1 MNEYYY
7 NNFIRPYLKINNIHI
22 LNKKQLH
29 ILGLKKREKNKKIY
43 TQIVIHL
50 GSPCFRYC
58 VCKFLLK
65 EDWDDLYKNHFLL
78 SNS

>member
-22 LNKKQLH
+22 INKNQLH
-29 ILGLKKREKNKKIY
+29 IIGLKRENNKIIY
-43 TQIVIHL
+43 SIAIHL

-58 VCKFLLK
+58 VCNFLFKRLG
-65 EDWDDLYKNHFLL
+65 
-78 SNS
+78 